1 MGCVMK
7 DQIPPEKLSDKE
19 FRNLEDLWQI
29 YPEEQLENLKTRIR
43 LAWGAIRRSYILIL
57 VLVATVPIVL
67 VGMAVVAHFQLG
79 ADIPWLAVRNAKTAE
94 HWGQI
99 GDFVGGVLN
108 PVLSFFAFLAVL
120 INLILQRH
128 DLALARTE
136 AREAYENQKAQ
147 SLIFEK
153 QNENVEKQNFE
164 ATFFRLLDVHSQHSI
179 TASLTP
185 KHDDERLVGAECF
198 AWISDN
204 MFPTVTYGAK
214 PVVVVADRVKTFAA
228 EYSSALAR
236 YFLNL
241 HQILKYIDSYGDKSG
256 LRQAAYPK
264 MKAWRAIRYYS
275 EQRVYANILRAQLSN
290 DEQCAVFINCLN
302 PRWSELRY
310 YVEKFSL
317 LKGVD
322 FKEIYSGD
330 DVRGL
335 YQSIAYADS
344 ENISRDELSKVVS
357 QKYNRE

>member
-1 MGCVMK
+1 MK
-7 DQIPPEKLSDKE
+7 DQIPAEKPSDKD
-19 FRNLEDLWQI
+19 FRNMEDVWQVYSKEDLEKI
-29 YPEEQLENLKTRIR
+29 KARIR

-57 VLVATVPIVL
+57 VLIAVVPIAL
-67 VGMAVVAHFQLG
+67 VALAVVVHFQFG

-120 INLILQRH
+120 INLILQRQ

-164 ATFFRLLDVHSQHSI
+164 ATFFRLLDVHSQQSI
-179 TASLTP
+179 TASLIP
-185 KHDDERLVGAECF
+185 KHEGNRLVGAECF

-204 MFPTVTYGAK
+204 MFPTKTYGAK
-214 PVVVVADRVKTFAA
+214 PVIVVLDKVKTFAA
-228 EYSSALAR
+228 EYSSAMAR

-241 HQILKYIDSYGDKSG
+241 HQILKYIDSYGDKGG

-264 MKAWRAIRYYS
+264 MKVLRSIRYYS
-275 EQRVYANILRAQLSN
+275 EQRVYANILRAQLSSG
-290 DEQCAVFINCLN
+290 EQCAIFINCLN
-302 PRWSELRY
+302 PRWSDLKY

-322 FKEIYSGD
+322 FKEIYSGG
-330 DVRGL
+330 DVRNL

-344 ENISRDELSKVVS
+344 ENISRDDLSRVVS